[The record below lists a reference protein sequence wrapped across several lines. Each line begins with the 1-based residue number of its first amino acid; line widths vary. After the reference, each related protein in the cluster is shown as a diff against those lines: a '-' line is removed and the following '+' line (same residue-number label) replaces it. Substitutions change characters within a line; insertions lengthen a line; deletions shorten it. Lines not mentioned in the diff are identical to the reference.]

1 MSSNSYSYRIG
12 DLYWKQAGPNE
23 WILGKH
29 LALDEA
35 TESITFAAVNEAT
48 GAVVPN
54 SESILDLKATSLLP
68 ANPLF
73 TTSADMTALRYLH
86 EAALVK
92 NLYDR
97 WIADDRKPYS
107 SMSNVLIA
115 VNPLRYLPKVEKA
128 PYVRQSLDKSPPHP
142 YHVAENSYRQLRS
155 VKQNQ
160 SIIISGESGS
170 GKTETSKIILDF
182 LTDRSSLNEKQT
194 LNTSSIDDDEQHQ
207 ALEHALGDRLMETIP
222 ILESF
227 GNAKTHRNHN
237 SSRFGKYMRLQ
248 FTPAE
253 NSETKYHALHLTGAS
268 IDTYLLE
275 TSRVVVP
282 PTGERNF
289 HIFYELLRSGDD
301 ALLRD
306 LKLVPNPY
314 NALSD
319 GEKDADAWI
328 NQYQYLKKSGCT
340 SNNFVDDASNF
351 KRLLAALKCVNIDA
365 TELFQVVSGL
375 LHLGNVKF
383 SEEDT
388 SEGMTAAVHENDKD
402 GAITVAAEM
411 MGLDPDD
418 LMEAILTKKI
428 SRMANDTVLE
438 KRTGRPG
445 LQREASV
452 YYAKKDL
459 RQASFSRDTIAKI
472 IYEQVFG
479 SLMRQCA
486 AALEYN
492 AEKKD
497 ELPYIGVLDI
507 FGFEDFEPNNRNSLE
522 QLLIN
527 YANESLQSL
536 FNQCI
541 LKAEQELYQT
551 EHIWSPQNANLLF
564 PFGEFDTPTT
574 TTPVFD
580 QQPHQLVSYDD
591 NKECLSLI
599 AAKNDGMFSVL
610 DTVGKLAGPTD
621 RKLIERFHTLF
632 KKHPCF
638 VAPHPKDMVHTF
650 CIRHFAGVN

>member
-1 MSSNSYSYRIG
+1 
-12 DLYWKQAGPNE
+12 
-23 WILGKH
+23 
-29 LALDEA
+29 
-35 TESITFAAVNEAT
+35 
-48 GAVVPN
+48 
-54 SESILDLKATSLLP
+54 
-68 ANPLF
+68 
-73 TTSADMTALRYLH
+73 
-86 EAALVK
+86 
-92 NLYDR
+92 
-97 WIADDRKPYS
+97 
-107 SMSNVLIA
+107 
-115 VNPLRYLPKVEKA
+115 
-128 PYVRQSLDKSPPHP
+128 
-142 YHVAENSYRQLRS
+142 
-155 VKQNQ
+155 
-160 SIIISGESGS
+160 
-170 GKTETSKIILDF
+170 
-182 LTDRSSLNEKQT
+182 
-194 LNTSSIDDDEQHQ
+194 
-207 ALEHALGDRLMETIP
+207 METIP

-418 LMEAILTKKI
+418 LMEAILMKKI

-472 IYEQVFG
+472 IYEQV
-479 SLMRQCA
+479 STSQRYQLTKCLRC
-486 AALEYN
+486 
-492 AEKKD
+492 
-497 ELPYIGVLDI
+497 LD
-507 FGFEDFEPNNRNSLE
+507 
-522 QLLIN
+522 
-527 YANESLQSL
+527 
-536 FNQCI
+536 
-541 LKAEQELYQT
+541 
-551 EHIWSPQNANLLF
+551 H
-564 PFGEFDTPTT
+564 
-574 TTPVFD
+574 
-580 QQPHQLVSYDD
+580 
-591 NKECLSLI
+591 
-599 AAKNDGMFSVL
+599 
-610 DTVGKLAGPTD
+610 
-621 RKLIERFHTLF
+621 
-632 KKHPCF
+632 
-638 VAPHPKDMVHTF
+638 
-650 CIRHFAGVN
+650 